1 MVLLFEHRQVLLP
14 IIDILEPHDSSRID
28 NLPKAKGFVKYAKE
42 NPIVGRVQLIR
53 EMADSTG
60 KKRLKRLDL
69 TDMRVQ
75 ERVLLANNNEDLARI
90 FTEDGFFGA

>member
-1 MVLLFEHRQVLLP
+1 
-14 IIDILEPHDSSRID
+14 
-28 NLPKAKGFVKYAKE
+28 
-42 NPIVGRVQLIR
+42 
-53 EMADSTG
+53 MADSTG
-60 KKRLKRLDL
+60 KKRLKSLDL